1 MSPHFTAAQ
10 APGQR
15 RAIGVNLVIYFLFA
29 LVAVLLLTRTAIAAN
44 AINDDVAAVIQPVT
58 GSINESTKGL
68 AVLDTT
74 VAVTDKI
81 AAGAE
86 PLSGHLSGVV
96 EATGRI
102 DSNLDST
109 NTHVT
114 SIDDSVEEIKKST
127 GQIKPAID
135 ELNDTVGDIHSTVRS
150 IDKDFVG
157 VAKGTTSVVHNLN
170 GARASLAAVLDGA
183 GPLHDT
189 VLSILATALKINGHA
204 DSIQGS
210 PALLSSAN
218 LPLNVLQLLGLAP

>member
-74 VAVTDKI
+74 VEVTDKI

-96 EATGRI
+96 EATDRI
-102 DSNLDST
+102 NNNLDST

-114 SIDDSVEEIKKST
+114 SIDHSVEEIKKST

-135 ELNDTVGDIHSTVRS
+135 ELNSTVEDIHSTVRS

-157 VAKGTTSVVHNLN
+157 VVKGTTSIVHNLN
-170 GARASLAAVLDGA
+170 GARESLAAVLDMHA
-183 GPLHDT
+183 PLHNG

-210 PALLSSAN
+210 PLLLSANN
-218 LPLNVLQLLGLAP
+218 LPLNVLQLLGL

>member
-74 VAVTDKI
+74 VEVTDKI

-102 DSNLDST
+102 DNNLDST

-135 ELNDTVGDIHSTVRS
+135 ELNSTVEDIHS
-150 IDKDFVG
+150 
-157 VAKGTTSVVHNLN
+157 
-170 GARASLAAVLDGA
+170 
-183 GPLHDT
+183 
-189 VLSILATALKINGHA
+189 
-204 DSIQGS
+204 
-210 PALLSSAN
+210 
-218 LPLNVLQLLGLAP
+218 

>member
-44 AINDDVAAVIQPVT
+44 AINDDVAAVIEPVT

-74 VAVTDKI
+74 VEVTDKI

-102 DSNLDST
+102 DDNLDST

-135 ELNDTVGDIHSTVRS
+135 DLNDTVGDIHSTVRS

-157 VAKGTTSVVHNLN
+157 VSKGTTSIVHNLN

-183 GPLHDT
+183 GPLHDA

-210 PALLSSAN
+210 PVLLSAAN
-218 LPLNVLQLLGLAP
+218 LPLNVLQLLGL

>member
-10 APGQR
+10 TPGQR

-29 LVAVLLLTRTAIAAN
+29 LIAVLLLTRTAIAAN

-74 VAVTDKI
+74 VEVTDKI

-86 PLSGHLSGVV
+86 PLTGHLSGVV

-102 DSNLDST
+102 NNNLDST

-114 SIDDSVEEIKKST
+114 SIDDSVEDIKKST
-127 GQIKPAID
+127 GQIMPAID
-135 ELNDTVGDIHSTVRS
+135 ELNDTVEDIHSEVRG
-150 IDKDFVG
+150 IDKSFVG
-157 VAKGTTSVVHNLN
+157 VTKGTTSIVKNLS
-170 GARASLAAVLDGA
+170 GARASLAEVLEMHA
-183 GPLHDT
+183 PLHGG
-189 VLSILATALKINGHA
+189 VLSILATALEINAHA

-210 PALLSSAN
+210 PLLLSSAN